1 MKQTK
6 ADKIEHCRR
15 SLNANMALSSTTDRD
30 EVLRGID
37 KDLFF
42 SRTIGQMNPEQK
54 HALYLACENLDKSD
68 LEKLINAV
76 GGLLVPGLKVWEGMH
91 SQLDASIDSAK
102 SALALKFV
110 EEFAGKQQ
118 LNYNT
123 FYRLFYLEQAD
134 EDEDM
139 DL

>member
-1 MKQTK
+1 MKKTK
-6 ADKIEHCRR
+6 ADKVEQCLRT
-15 SLNANMALSSTTDRD
+15 LNANMALSSTTDRD
-30 EVLRGID
+30 EVLRVID

-42 SRTIGQMNPEQK
+42 STTIGQMEPEQK
-54 HALYLACENLDKSD
+54 HALYLACESLDKSD
-68 LEKLINAV
+68 LEKIINAV

-118 LNYNT
+118 LIILSPLLP
-123 FYRLFYLEQAD
+123 RAG
-134 EDEDM
+134 
-139 DL
+139 

>member
-1 MKQTK
+1 
-6 ADKIEHCRR
+6 
-15 SLNANMALSSTTDRD
+15 MALSSTADRD
-30 EVLRGID
+30 AVSCGID

-68 LEKLINAV
+68 LEKLINEV
-76 GGLLVPGLKVWEGMH
+76 GGLLVPGLKVWEEMH
-91 SQLDASIDSAK
+91 SKLDASIDSAK